1 MANPT
6 ISHNSARHRFEIEL
20 DGAVIGKSY
29 YREEEGRRVFT
40 HTEVDPEYQGQGLAG
55 QLIKVALDDTRD
67 AGLRIVPQ
75 CPAVAKYVSKNH
87 EYDEIVDRDV
97 APS

>member
-1 MANPT
+1 MADPEFVHVADR
-6 ISHNSARHRFEIEL
+6 SRFEIAL

-29 YREEEGRRVFT
+29 YREEDGRRVFT

-55 QLIKVALDDTRD
+55 QLIKVALDDTRE

-75 CPAVAKYVSKNH
+75 CPAVARYVSKH
-87 EYDEIVDRDV
+87 PEYDQIVDRDV
-97 APS
+97 TPS